1 LNNFAERRETTMT
14 ITDELQATMEQMVQR
29 GKGILAADESQP
41 TIAKRFAAIGVE
53 ASAENCRAY
62 RTLLF
67 TAPGIESYIS
77 GVIEFAD
84 TLAQSAGDGT
94 PLPAVLARRGIVP
107 GIKVDKGKGPL
118 ALSPGDLITYGLD
131 GLAERLREHKSQGAR
146 FAKWREVYS
155 IGEQNPSMLGI
166 SANAEM
172 LARYAAVCQEQGIVP
187 IVEPEV
193 LIDGNHSMERCA
205 EVTEA
210 VHKEIFHALHRHHVV
225 LEHMILKPNMVLPG
239 KDYPLRSS
247 AAEIAAATLRVFR
260 RTVPAAVPSI
270 NFLSGGLSPEEA
282 TANLNAMNA
291 SLPGTPWLLSFSYGR
306 ALQEPVLQVWQGKPE
321 NVGAAQ
327 LALLKRARLNGA
339 AQRGEYLAAMESAN

>member
-1 LNNFAERRETTMT
+1 MT

-41 TIAKRFAAIGVE
+41 TIAKRFASIGVE

-131 GLAERLREHKSQGAR
+131 GLAERLREHKGQGAR

-239 KDYPLRSS
+239 KDYPLRAS

-291 SLPGTPWLLSFSYGR
+291 GFPGMPWLLSFSYGR

-321 NVGAAQ
+321 NVAAAQ

-339 AQRGEYLAAMESAN
+339 AQRGEYLTAMESAN

>member
-1 LNNFAERRETTMT
+1 MT

-131 GLAERLREHKSQGAR
+131 GLAERLREHKIQGAR

-291 SLPGTPWLLSFSYGR
+291 GLPGTPWLLSFSYGR

-321 NVGAAQ
+321 NVAAAQ